1 MCDMVLLKVEQRGDT
16 CNLAVISSFF
26 KAAAKC

>member
-16 CNLAVISSFF
+16 LKLLQNV
-26 KAAAKC
+26 KCVSMYPV